1 MNQKEFLKSG
11 SYLISEVKRRSDL
24 KNGHFFDKDTM
35 KFFSSRISELAWQKG
50 GSQDP
55 SYKIKDIY
63 FITSEADQ
71 SDYRHKGSIR
81 AWTIRKADLNGN
93 IDTISEFQEYGSLYD
108 ARKALKEI
116 LEK

>member
-1 MNQKEFLKSG
+1 MNQKEFLASG
-11 SYLISEVKRRSDL
+11 NYLIDEVKRRSDL

-55 SYKIKDIY
+55 TYKIKDIY

-71 SDYRHKGSIR
+71 SDLKHKGSIR
-81 AWTIRKADLNGN
+81 GWTIRKADLDGN
-93 IDTISEFQEYGSLYD
+93 IKTISEFQEYGSLMD
-108 ARKALKEI
+108 ARKAIKEI
-116 LEK
+116 LQ